1 MSLTLERQ
9 LRGIVGD
16 FDALIVRCELC
27 GLHEVSR
34 RLQPIREAIQ
44 HGIELREGGEP
55 GGGKSKG
62 SPR

>member
-9 LRGIVGD
+9 LRSIVGD
-16 FDALIVRCELC
+16 FDALIARCDLW

-44 HGIELREGGEP
+44 HGIELREGDKGTGDTE
-55 GGGKSKG
+55 GKG
-62 SPR
+62 T